1 MNKYFLLLT
10 FFSVLKVFSQV
21 GIGTITPDASAALE
35 ISSTNKGFLPPRIAL
50 TSTSDVSTIV
60 NPATGLLVYNTS
72 IAGTFPTNV
81 LKGYYYFNGNN
92 WIPLGYSGY
101 ATISEKTTNY
111 TLTDEDSKSVIIVNS
126 ATAVT
131 ITVPANLSKGFFCQ
145 IIQKGVGQVTISGNG
160 ITLNSANGFKS
171 RLQNSSIGVLME
183 SSSIGYV
190 SGDSTN

>member
-101 ATISEKTTNY
+101 ATISEKTTVS